1 MAIIAPSPHLKHIR
15 ITSGERRLAARLM
28 TKLEDDYRCWFDVPV
43 GRKQSH
49 PDFIVLH
56 PGRGILVLEVKD
68 WKLDTLCSM
77 DSKTAEINTD
87 RGPKTVPNPLEQ
99 ARQYALQIKEL
110 LERDPLLTQQ
120 EDGRYKGALLF
131 PWGYGVVFTNISRSR
146 FLEAQLDQ
154 AIEPHLVL
162 CQDEMLEDA
171 DPEVFQQRLW
181 GMFKYS
187 FGGVL
192 SLARVD
198 RIRWHLFPEIR
209 IDQGNLFTP
218 TEEAPDAGQNIAR
231 MLPDIVRVMD
241 SQQELLARNLG
252 DGHRVIHGVA
262 GSGKTLIL
270 AYRCL
275 HLAELKLGKPILVLC
290 YNRTLAARLRQ
301 MLSERGGGDGVH
313 IYNFHQWC
321 REQLNLYQIDV
332 PPTQD
337 GQDAYSLQVEA
348 LIRGVEKGAVPR
360 AQYAALLIDEGHD
373 FKPDWFS
380 LVVQMIDPHTNSL
393 LLMYDSAQSIY
404 DRRRKFPSWA
414 SMGIQAQGRTTVL
427 KVNYRN
433 TVELLTFAYTFVREF
448 LGEAGG
454 EGEIPVVL
462 PEVAGRHG
470 LMPEIAKCRNFE
482 DEVERVAEWLKARYA
497 AGVAYKDMAVIYRKR
512 FQAEKMEQGLRRREI
527 PVDWVTR
534 TTQSRNSDL
543 AAESIK
549 LITMHSSKGLE
560 FDSVAIPDLGG
571 MPHPQEDPAQ
581 EARLLYV
588 ALTRA
593 TENALLTWHS
603 ESEFTRKLAG
613 AGAAPAASR

>member
-1 MAIIAPSPHLKHIR
+1 MAIIVPSPHLKHIR
-15 ITSGERRLAARLM
+15 ITPGERRFAARLM
-28 TKLEDDYRCWFDVPV
+28 TKLEDDYHCWFDVPV
-43 GRKQSH
+43 GRKQLR

-68 WKLDTLCSM
+68 WKLDTLSAI
-77 DSKTAEINTD
+77 DPKQAVLHTD
-87 RGPKTVPNPLEQ
+87 RGLTAERNPLEQ
-99 ARQYALQIKEL
+99 ARINAIEIKEL

-131 PWGYGVVFTNISRSR
+131 PWGYGVVFTNISRR
-146 FLEAQLDQ
+146 QFLEAQLDH
-154 AIEPHLVL
+154 AIEPHLAL

-171 DPEVFQQRLW
+171 DPEAFQQRLW
-181 GMFKYS
+181 EMFKYS

-192 SLARVD
+192 SLARID
-198 RIRWHLFPEIR
+198 RVRWHLFPEIR

-218 TEEAPDAGQNIAR
+218 ADEVPDAGQNIAR
-231 MLPDIVRVMD
+231 LLPDIVRVMD
-241 SQQELLARNLG
+241 GQQELLARNLG
-252 DGHRVIHGVA
+252 EGHRIIHGVA

-290 YNRTLAARLRQ
+290 FNRTLAARLRQ

-337 GQDAYSLQVEA
+337 RQEIYRFQVEA

-360 AQYAALLIDEGHD
+360 AQYAAILIDEGHD
-373 FKPDWFS
+373 FEPDWFR

-393 LLMYDSAQSIY
+393 LLMYDSAQAIY
-404 DRRRKFPSWA
+404 DQKRKFPSWA
-414 SMGIQAQGRTTVL
+414 SMGIQAQGRTTIL
-427 KVNYRN
+427 KMNYRN

-448 LGEAGG
+448 LGEAAG

-470 LMPEIAKCRNFE
+470 AMPEIARCRSFE
-482 DEVERVAEWLKARYA
+482 AEVERVAEWLKARHA
-497 AGVAYKDMAVIYRKR
+497 AGVPYKDMAVIYRKR
-512 FQAEKMEQGLRRREI
+512 FQAEKMEQGLRQREI

-534 TTQSRNSDL
+534 TTQSRDHDL
-543 AAESIK
+543 SAESIK

-560 FDSVAIPDLGG
+560 FDCVAIPDLGG
-571 MPHPQEDPAQ
+571 MPHPQEEPTQ

-593 TENALLTWHS
+593 TESALLTWHG

-613 AGAAPAASR
+613 GEATPR